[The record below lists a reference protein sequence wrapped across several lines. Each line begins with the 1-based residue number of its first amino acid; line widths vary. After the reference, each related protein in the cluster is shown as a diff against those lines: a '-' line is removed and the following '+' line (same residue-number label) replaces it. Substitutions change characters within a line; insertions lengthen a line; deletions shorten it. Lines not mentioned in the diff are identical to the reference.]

1 MIKNKDFYITYY
13 SNNSK
18 KLVTRKGV
26 LTDDCRGEIL
36 TKQNKPAFHYY
47 DKTVDGFRYATG
59 MITKRYI

>member
-1 MIKNKDFYITYY
+1 
-13 SNNSK
+13 
-18 KLVTRKGV
+18 VTRKGV
-26 LTDDCRGEIL
+26 LTDECRGEIL